1 METTPNTFIPHEDNN
16 NSNNRLGNILIL
28 ISVIVLVVSIVLGGG
43 SYLFRKN
50 QEVQTKKHEDAL
62 TRSKE
67 RFSTGIPIRTLQQFD
82 IRLKTSKELL
92 AKHKSFTGLFDLIER
107 ITLKDVQ
114 FTAFSYYEVDN
125 TKKNVVK
132 LSGRAPDYK
141 TIAEQS
147 EQFSNDE
154 EAKRY
159 ITDVIFSDLAVDVK
173 DTGLVTF
180 EVTFQVD
187 SEFLMYNR
195 YLNLPLNKT
204 TPSSVDITNPAT
216 RPGVPNI
223 QSQ

>member
-1 METTPNTFIPHEDNN
+1 METSPNTFIPHEEDT
-16 NSNNRLGNILIL
+16 NSSTPFGNVLFIISIIILIL
-28 ISVIVLVVSIVLGGG
+28 SIALGAGA
-43 SYLFRKN
+43 YLFRKN
-50 QEVQTKKHEDAL
+50 QESQTKKQEEAL

-82 IRLKTSKELL
+82 LRLRTSKELL
-92 AKHKSFTGLFDLIER
+92 SKHKSFTGLFNLIER

-114 FTAFSYYEVDN
+114 FTSFSYNETDN
-125 TKKNVVK
+125 LKKNVVK

-159 ITDVIFSDLAVDVK
+159 ITDVIFSNLSVDIK

-187 SEFLMYNR
+187 PEFLLYNR
-195 YLNLPLNKT
+195 YLNISEDKT
-204 TPSSVDITNPAT
+204 KINPTINPAT
-216 RPGVPNI
+216 RPGAPNV